1 MQITEQYKEKTL
13 QRESDV
19 ELKHRKVGKRMKKC
33 PQCEGKG
40 ISVCVVC
47 FGDKINPIHK
57 NKLCGFCGGHGE
69 TKCIICEGKG
79 ELTDDDIFAVDGKL
93 PNYPAKLS
101 RD

>member
-1 MQITEQYKEKTL
+1 MKNNGKLMYG
-13 QRESDV
+13 
-19 ELKHRKVGKRMKKC
+19 KVGKRMKKC

-57 NKLCGFCGGHGE
+57 NKVCGFCGGHGE
-69 TKCIICEGKG
+69 TKCIICEGRG
-79 ELTDDDIFAVDGKL
+79 ELSDDDIFAVDGKL

-101 RD
+101 KD

>member
-1 MQITEQYKEKTL
+1 
-13 QRESDV
+13 
-19 ELKHRKVGKRMKKC
+19 MKKC

-47 FGDKINPIHK
+47 FGEKINPIHK
-57 NKLCGFCGGHGE
+57 NKVCGFCGGHGE

-79 ELTDDDIFAVDGKL
+79 ELADDDIFAVDGKL